1 VRPISRAGDTVT
13 RSERAPR
20 LILRFAAGS
29 LVAFLLVGVGVGALV
44 VHYVRGRVERI
55 GTFHAQFVARA
66 VLAPAFRG
74 VDLSAPVTGSE
85 RARLDALLAER
96 LFSDGR
102 DVRIKIWRP
111 DGLIVYSDEPA
122 LIGRSFPEE
131 VPDLREALEGRVVA
145 GISDLSEPENRFE
158 RNLGSKLFFT
168 YEPFRL
174 TPGGPIAAIAEIY
187 QNYAWIQGDI
197 DGLFH
202 SLLLPFGVGVLVLYA
217 MLLPIALR
225 ASRELRR
232 QNTRL
237 NQLLALEQQ
246 TVAELR
252 DLNRRKDDFVA
263 AASHELRTPLT
274 SIIGYVSTLK
284 GDLGADP
291 ETRVEF
297 ATAAEA
303 QAKRLMRQ
311 ITNLLSAASLQQG
324 SRPIVMER
332 VDFDQLARQVAAQ
345 LSRRPERVQ
354 VRVPNDVAVVVT
366 DRGRVEEIL
375 TNVLDNALKYS
386 PDDTVVEI
394 GASGGEGSFRFWV
407 RDRGIGIDPADR
419 EAIFERFHQT
429 DQSSTRRYGGV
440 GLGLFLARGLVQD
453 LGGSIGVE
461 SAPGRGS
468 TFTVTIPVVAAPA
481 GGPVS
486 EETVR
491 EAVSRNLPV

>member
-1 VRPISRAGDTVT
+1 VS

-44 VHYVRGRVERI
+44 VHYVRERVERI
-55 GTFHAQFVARA
+55 GTFHAQFVTRA
-66 VLAPAFRG
+66 VLAPALRG
-74 VDLSAPVTGSE
+74 VDLGVPVVGPE
-85 RARLDALLAER
+85 RARIDSLLADR

-131 VPDLREALEGRVVA
+131 VPDLREAMRGRVVA
-145 GISDLSEPENRFE
+145 GISDLSEPENQFE

-168 YEPFRL
+168 YEPLRL
-174 TPGGPIAAIAEIY
+174 TPGGPAVAVAEIY

-232 QNTRL
+232 QNARL
-237 NQLLALEQQ
+237 NELLALEQQ

-252 DLNRRKDDFVA
+252 DLNRRKDDFVS

-274 SIIGYVSTLK
+274 SIIGYLSTLK
-284 GDLGADP
+284 GELGADP
-291 ETRVEF
+291 RTRAEF
-297 ATAAEA
+297 AAAAEV
-303 QAKRLMRQ
+303 QAKRLLRQ
-311 ITNLLSAASLQQG
+311 ITNLLSAASLQEG
-324 SRPIVMER
+324 SRPIVVEH
-332 VDFDQLARQVAAQ
+332 VDFAQLALQVAEQ
-345 LSRRPERVQ
+345 LSGVAGRVQ
-354 VRVPNDVAVVVT
+354 VRVPPDEAVVVT
-366 DRGRVEEIL
+366 DRGRLEEIL
-375 TNVLDNALKYS
+375 TSLLDNALKYS
-386 PDDTVVEI
+386 PDDSAVEV
-394 GASGGEGSFRFWV
+394 GSARSKGSFRFWV
-407 RDRGIGIDPADR
+407 RDRGIGIDPTDL

-429 DQSSTRRYGGV
+429 DQSSTRRFGGV
-440 GLGLFLARGLVQD
+440 GLGLYLARGLVD
-453 LGGSIGVE
+453 ELGGSIEVE
-461 SAPGRGS
+461 SAPGAGS
-468 TFTVTIPVVAAPA
+468 TFTVTIPVVATHADGRVP
-481 GGPVS
+481 
-486 EETVR
+486 EEALR
-491 EAVSRNLPV
+491 QAVSRSRGV